1 MALDALGRVPLI
13 GPELTEVVR
22 PVIGESAL
30 RILLGP
36 VRTWMHRSLAS
47 ITSETTL
54 QAVLLRLLQA
64 GLPRYAQV
72 RHGPVE
78 YGKDLVVLLDL
89 NGEPVLYFYQVKV
102 GDIDKKKWREISA
115 ELEEMFLV
123 PLPSLQLPVS
133 PKRTVGV
140 FVCNG
145 HANPYV
151 EPVMDAWF
159 EEQRNA
165 HGRAL
170 EFQHLDRLVE
180 WISDHRLV
188 NELKLAF
195 TEHGVDFAGRN

>member
-1 MALDALGRVPLI
+1 M
-13 GPELTEVVR
+13 R

-30 RILLGP
+30 QILLGP

-54 QAVLLRLLQA
+54 QAVFLRLLQA

-72 RHGPVE
+72 RHGPIE
-78 YGKDLVVLLDL
+78 YGKDLVALLDV
-89 NGEPVLYFYQVKV
+89 NEEPVLYCYQVKV
-102 GDIDKKKWREISA
+102 GDIDTRKWRESRA

-123 PLPSLQLPVS
+123 RLPPLQLPVT

-140 FVCNG
+140 LVSNG

-151 EPVMDAWF
+151 EPVLDAWF
-159 EEQRNA
+159 AEQRKV
-165 HGRAL
+165 HGRTF

-180 WISDHRLV
+180 WICDHRLV

-195 TEHGVDFAGRN
+195 TEHGVDFARRT

>member
-1 MALDALGRVPLI
+1 
-13 GPELTEVVR
+13 
-22 PVIGESAL
+22 
-30 RILLGP
+30 
-36 VRTWMHRSLAS
+36 MHRSLAS

-78 YGKDLVVLLDL
+78 YGKDLVALLDVD
-89 NGEPVLYFYQVKV
+89 GEPILYFYQVKV
-102 GDIDKKKWREISA
+102 GDIDKKKWRESSA

-123 PLPSLQLPVS
+123 SLPSLQLPTS
-133 PKRTVGV
+133 PQRTVGV
-140 FVCNG
+140 LICNG

-159 EEQRNA
+159 EEQRKT

-195 TEHGVDFAGRN
+195 AEHGIDFAGRN